1 MEVKNV
7 SKSSRK
13 KTTDSRLNA
22 AGKMK
27 KPKLNFNTSILVVDD
42 SEETLELIKRNLE
55 SADYQVYTASSVHA
69 AVALLNGIQVDMVI
83 TDLKMPGE
91 NGMELVRH
99 VSENFK
105 GVGILVIT
113 GFPSIQGA
121 VESIKIGAEEYLV
134 KSFTDKELF
143 DAVDRVL
150 AKTAGNKKA
159 IVNKAP
165 QNFGIIGESQEML
178 NIFRTITKVKST
190 NATVL
195 ITGES
200 GTGKEL
206 VARALHYGGH
216 ASNVPFVPVNCGGIP
231 DSLLESELF
240 GYVKGSFTGATE
252 TRAGFF
258 QTADGGTIFLDEISN
273 TSLAMQAKLLRV
285 LQDKEFYMVGSKKPH
300 KVNVRIVAATNV
312 DLPQLVKKGLFR
324 EDLYYRL
331 NIISI
336 ELPPLRERGND
347 IILLTDFFL
356 TKYTR
361 ELAKKPIHLTPKAM
375 QAFKTYA
382 WPGNVRELQNLI
394 QRVVILADDNSI
406 DITDLPESFRFSA
419 ARSKGLNRKLD
430 EVESEYI
437 LNVLSANQ
445 HNISKA
451 ANVLGIDRKTLRE
464 KLKKIKQAE
473 Q

>member
-1 MEVKNV
+1 MKRKEAIDCNV
-7 SKSSRK
+7 
-13 KTTDSRLNA
+13 L
-22 AGKMK
+22 
-27 KPKLNFNTSILVVDD
+27 IVDD
-42 SEETLELIKRNLE
+42 SAETIELIKRNLE
-55 SADYQVYTASSVHA
+55 SAGYRAYSANSVQSAIVLLDSVHID
-69 AVALLNGIQVDMVI
+69 LLI

-105 GVGILVIT
+105 DVGILVIT

-143 DAVDRVL
+143 AAVESVL
-150 AKTAGNKKA
+150 SKRHHKRKDKQEKVT
-159 IVNKAP
+159 P
-165 QNFGIIGESQEML
+165 QTFGIIGESAGML
-178 NIFRTITKVKST
+178 HVFKTISKVKAT
-190 NATVL
+190 TATVL

-206 VARALHYGGH
+206 VARALHYGGV
-216 ASNVPFVPVNCGGIP
+216 ASNTPFVPVNCGGIP
-231 DSLLESELF
+231 DALLESELF
-240 GYVKGSFTGATE
+240 GHVKGAFTGASE

-285 LQDKEFYMVGSKKPH
+285 LQEKEFYMVGSKKSQ

-312 DLPQLVKKGLFR
+312 DLLKLVEKGLFR

-336 ELPPLRERGND
+336 ELPPLRERGKD
-347 IILLTDFFL
+347 ILLLTEFFL
-356 TKYTR
+356 TKYAR
-361 ELAKKPIHLTPKAM
+361 EFGKQPAKLSAKAIR
-375 QAFKTYA
+375 AFQEYA

-394 QRVVILADDNSI
+394 QRLVILAEDHII
-406 DITDLPESFRFSA
+406 DVPDLPESFRYSA
-419 ARSKGLNRKLD
+419 QRTKGLDRKLE
-430 EVESEYI
+430 EVERSYI
-437 LNVLSANQ
+437 LSVLQAQQN
-445 HNISKA
+445 NISQA
-451 ANVLGIDRKTLRE
+451 AQILGIDRKTLRE
-464 KLKKIKQAE
+464 KLKRFNA
-473 Q
+473 